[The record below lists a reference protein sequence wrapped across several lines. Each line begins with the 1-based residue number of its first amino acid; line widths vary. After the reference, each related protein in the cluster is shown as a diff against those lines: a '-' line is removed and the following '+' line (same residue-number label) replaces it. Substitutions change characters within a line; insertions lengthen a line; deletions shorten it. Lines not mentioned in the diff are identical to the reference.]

1 MTGLLHGLMTLLQD
15 GLSSLVRA
23 GRLPEAFAFS
33 FMARGVAAVLIL
45 APLFGALSPL
55 VVARRLAFFS
65 AALGH
70 AAMTGL
76 TIGIVLGEPINGA
89 YGGIF
94 GFCFLAALGMVYVRR
109 RSALPP
115 DTLIG
120 VFLAMTLGLGICLL
134 VAVTKQFNI
143 HQVEAVMFGSLIT
156 VTGADLKILLA
167 VAAGVGAVLAWK
179 ANDLGLDSLSVPL
192 AKVAGVRPAFLE
204 YLFVM
209 LLTAAI
215 VVSLKVIGALL
226 VEALVIIPAASA
238 RNLARDARGYFAW
251 SVAIA
256 LAGAL
261 GGLLVSALPGVAVPS
276 GGAVVLALSG
286 LFFVTLGAGAVIGR
300 R

>member
-45 APLFGALSPL
+45 APLFGVLSPL